1 VRGIIVRSSSLVV
14 SPSDDTWTGWPVVRG
29 DWEVFIP
36 FTTGI
41 GDGGGRTS
49 SMFDRSIP
57 GRIWK
62 YKSVYIE
69 VAKARELT
77 VESKDSV
84 FASRFSSVWMYLPQS

>member
-1 VRGIIVRSSSLVV
+1 
-14 SPSDDTWTGWPVVRG
+14 
-29 DWEVFIP
+29 
-36 FTTGI
+36 
-41 GDGGGRTS
+41 
-49 SMFDRSIP
+49 MFDRSIP